1 MIELYLFRLL
11 MIFTVL
17 CKNIFTSMC
26 FTWILPSE
34 IFLVMG
40 LICVCVCVCGVLV
53 AQSGLTL
60 CDPVDYW

>member
-1 MIELYLFRLL
+1 MQKYFY
-11 MIFTVL
+11 FYV
-17 CKNIFTSMC
+17 FS
-26 FTWILPSE
+26 WILPSE

-40 LICVCVCVCGVLV
+40 LICVCVCVCAVLV